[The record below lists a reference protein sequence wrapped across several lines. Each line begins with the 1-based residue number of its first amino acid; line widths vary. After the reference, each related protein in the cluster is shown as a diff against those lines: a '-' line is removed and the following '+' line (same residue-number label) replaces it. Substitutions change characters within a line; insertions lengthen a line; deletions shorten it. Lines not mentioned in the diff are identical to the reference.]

1 MLTPLGPDPVGKIP
15 PPLRSAVVV
24 APTVLPEDV
33 AQLQGLASGKGSSQ
47 QQLLAR
53 VALTL
58 PDSQTLAARAARSA
72 TLQAI
77 SQGVSGPVSVALAEV
92 AVKAMQA
99 QVDLK
104 ARAEVGHA
112 YLSAIADLNESQSQ
126 PAGNVLRLV
135 TLEDPLAAQ
144 SYQTSLLSMLP
155 AREEPGPAV
164 RQKLGKD
171 DPGQSLFE
179 YANGRVNKFWRS
191 LLGFSEGHRYEVSG
205 KQAREL
211 SGKVWQ
217 EMMSTPA
224 PQPGSPEQKVQDFH
238 QAASDMKL
246 RDQLALSG
254 VQPLLSELE
263 KMSNHGQVGPALSSL
278 HRLGIPTLLTP
289 DLYPMEDGSL
299 RFSLMPN
306 RDRPGSD
313 LNRAIHDR
321 KFASYAAELFQ
332 AAGDSPEVAK
342 SNAQRAAQAAFELA
356 GADCSFKFDP
366 NTRTHEVRLQ
376 KMGELDPALG
386 WSAYQTP
393 TDVLMTCPRHLE
405 SLSERLRQVPL
416 EDLKQFLRYS
426 VVSQLA
432 PDLTSE
438 VGEAH
443 DRSNRRLQIYFEQ
456 SPQAQTKGYLQ
467 TVLQQRFAEKAVTPE
482 KRQMVQQVFEEVRGV
497 FRARIQNAS
506 WYSLEARQAALD
518 KLERMHLEVG
528 APPGG
533 FEPLAVDIRPDRHL
547 DNVMQIKGL
556 HASKVFNCDP
566 SLYGWGRTDLV
577 NAYHMPK
584 TNAVVVTGAYLLDPR
599 LGDSPE
605 PAELYG
611 VLGYTMG
618 HEVGHG
624 FEGSGTRHDGN
635 GAQRDWL
642 PPQDRQ
648 VFEMKLQGVERQL
661 RQFEPAFGE
670 SNRASFL
677 NESSADLTGL
687 SVAYEAFLQ
696 RNQDRTVREGLTPE
710 QRFFLNFATS
720 MSRRDGSVRERDPD
734 SQHPANEFRVNN
746 AARNMPAFAAAFSL
760 APGAPMAFEQG
771 RRAGLW

>member
-1 MLTPLGPDPVGKIP
+1 MLTPLGPDPVGKSP
-15 PPLRSAVVV
+15 PPPRLAAPPAATVV
-24 APTVLPEDV
+24 PEDV
-33 AQLQGLASGKGSSQ
+33 AQLQSLASAGAPRQ
-47 QQLLAR
+47 RVLAR
-53 VALTL
+53 VALAL
-58 PDSQTLAARAARSA
+58 PDSQTVAAQAARSA

-77 SQGVSGPVSVALAEV
+77 SQGVSGPLAVALAEV

-99 QVDLK
+99 QIDLK
-104 ARAEVGHA
+104 ARAEVGHL
-112 YLSAIADLNESQSQ
+112 YLSAIAGLNESQSQ

-135 TLEDPLAAQ
+135 TLQDPLAAQ
-144 SYQTSLLSMLP
+144 SYQTSLLTMLP

-164 RQKLGKD
+164 RQKLGKE
-171 DPGQSLFE
+171 DPGDNFFE
-179 YANGRVNKFWRS
+179 HANGRVNRFWRS

-205 KQAREL
+205 KQARQL
-211 SGKVWQ
+211 SKAIWK
-217 EMMSTPA
+217 EMLSAPG

-246 RDQLALSG
+246 RDQLGLSQ
-254 VQPLLSELE
+254 VRPLLEQIEAMQDHSE
-263 KMSNHGQVGPALSSL
+263 VGPILSML
-278 HRLGIPTLLTP
+278 HRQGIPTLLTP
-289 DLYPMEDGSL
+289 DLYPMQDGTL

-321 KFASYAAELFQ
+321 KFASYATELLE
-332 AAGDSPEVAK
+332 AAGDPPEAAAG
-342 SNAQRAAQAAFELA
+342 NARRASQAAFQLA
-356 GADCSFKFDP
+356 GADCTSKYDP
-366 NTRTHEVRLQ
+366 NTRSHDVRLQ
-376 KMGELDPALG
+376 KMQELDPALG

-393 TDVLMTCPRHLE
+393 TDVLMTAPRHLE
-405 SLSERLRQVPL
+405 TLSEQLRQVPL
-416 EDLKQFLRYS
+416 EELKQFLRYS
-426 VVSQLA
+426 VLSNLA
-432 PDLTSE
+432 CDLTSE
-438 VGEAH
+438 LSEAH
-443 DRSNRRLQIYFEQ
+443 DRSDRRLQRYSDR
-456 SPQAQTKGYLQ
+456 SPESQTKGYLQ
-467 TVLQQRFAEKAVTPE
+467 TLLQQRFAEKAVTAE
-482 KRQMVQQVFEEVRGV
+482 KRRLAEQVFEDVRGV
-497 FRARIQNAS
+497 FRERIRNAT
-506 WYSLEARQAALD
+506 WYTPQARQEALD
-518 KLERMHLEVG
+518 KLERMTLEVG
-528 APPGG
+528 SPASGY
-533 FEPLAVDIRPDRHL
+533 EPLAVEIKNDRHL
-547 DNVMQIKGL
+547 ENVMRIKGL

-577 NAYHMPK
+577 NAYHLPK
-584 TNAVVVTGAYLLDPR
+584 TNTVAVTGAYLLDPR
-599 LGDSPE
+599 LEGSPE

-618 HEVGHG
+618 HEVAHG
-624 FEGSGTRHDGN
+624 FEGSGTRHDGS

-648 VFEMKLQGVERQL
+648 MLEMKLQGVERQL

-670 SNRASFL
+670 RNRASFV

-696 RNQDRTVREGLTPE
+696 RNHDRTVKEGLTPE

-720 MSRRDGSVRERDPD
+720 LSRRHGSLRERDPD

-746 AARNMPAFAAAFSL
+746 AVRNMPAFAAAFAL

>member
-1 MLTPLGPDPVGKIP
+1 M
-15 PPLRSAVVV
+15 
-24 APTVLPEDV
+24 LPEDV
-33 AQLQGLASGKGSSQ
+33 AQLQSLASGGAPKQ
-47 QQLLAR
+47 QVLAR
-53 VALTL
+53 VALAL
-58 PDSQTLAARAARSA
+58 PNSQTLAARAARSA

-77 SQGVSGPVSVALAEV
+77 SQGVSGPLSVALAEV

-99 QVDLK
+99 QSDLK
-104 ARAEVGHA
+104 PRAEVGHL
-112 YLSAIADLNESQSQ
+112 YLSAIAGLSEPQSQ

-144 SYQTSLLSMLP
+144 SYQTSLLSMVP

-164 RQKLGKD
+164 RQKLGKE
-171 DPGQSLFE
+171 DPGHNFFE
-179 YANGRVNKFWRS
+179 YANGRVNRFWRS
-191 LLGFSEGHRYEVSG
+191 LLGFSEGHRYEVSS
-205 KQAREL
+205 KQARAL
-211 SGKVWQ
+211 SDAVFS
-217 EMMSTPA
+217 EMLTA
-224 PQPGSPEQKVQDFH
+224 PKPRPGSPEQKVQDFH
-238 QAASDMKL
+238 RAASDLKL
-246 RDQLALSG
+246 RDQLGLSQ
-254 VQPLLSELE
+254 VRPLLE
-263 KMSNHGQVGPALSSL
+263 QVEAMQDHSQLGPVLSML
-278 HRLGIPTLLTP
+278 HRQGIPTLLTP
-289 DLYPMEDGSL
+289 DLYPMQDGSL

-321 KFASYAAELFQ
+321 KFASYAAGLLE
-332 AAGDSPEVAK
+332 AAGDSPETAAK
-342 SNAQRAAQAAFELA
+342 NAQRASQAAFQLA
-356 GADCSFKFDP
+356 GADCTFQYDP
-366 NTRTHEVRLQ
+366 NTRSHDVRLQ
-376 KMGELDPALG
+376 RVQELDPQLG

-393 TDVLMTCPRHLE
+393 TDVLMTAPRHLE
-405 SLSERLRQVPL
+405 SLSERLRQLPL

-426 VVSQLA
+426 VVSNLA
-432 PDLTSE
+432 SDLTSE
-438 VGEAH
+438 LSEAH
-443 DRSNRRLQIYFEQ
+443 DRSNRRLQLYFDQ
-456 SPQAQTKGYLQ
+456 SAESQTKGYLQ
-467 TVLQQRFAEKAVTPE
+467 TLLQQRFAEKAVTPE
-482 KRQMVQQVFEEVRGV
+482 KRKLAEQVFDDVRNV
-497 FRARIQNAS
+497 FRERIRNAT
-506 WYSLEARQAALD
+506 WYTPEARQAALD
-518 KLERMHLEVG
+518 KLESMRLEVG
-528 APPGG
+528 APSAG
-533 FEPLAVDIRPDRHL
+533 FEPLAVAIQPDRHL
-547 DNVMQIKGL
+547 ENVMRIKGL

-599 LGDSPE
+599 LDGSPE

-624 FEGSGTRHDGN
+624 FENSGTRHDGS

-661 RQFEPAFGE
+661 LQFEPAFGE
-670 SNRASFL
+670 RNRASFL

-696 RNQDRTVREGLTPE
+696 RNQDRTLKEGLTPE

-720 MSRRDGSVRERDPD
+720 MSRRDGSLRERDPD

-746 AARNMPAFAAAFSL
+746 AARNMPAFAAAFAL
-760 APGAPMAFEQG
+760 APGAPMAFDQG